1 MRLLFAIMI
10 ATLLQADFYLL
21 DDEDRIRMQEVE
33 SGEVDLSTFSKI
45 PAVERENRV
54 LKAMSD
60 EEGFNHKHLDFRL
73 ATIAMSQEN
82 TTLDQYSTKSA
93 ITGEFDIDFGD
104 ISVKDG
110 VMLQLYYHGKWYALI
125 LGEPLK
131 ILHDLFSNTD
141 LDTIKAYQHVVK
153 ARAAYP
159 DDIRL
164 ILYEKKWRKAY
175 LYSMQSEKSKQIKY
189 TYELYLEDQQD
200 FLVKQLRDEIEAFD
214 REFPNSSFH
223 KELLKIERELPD
235 PSVL

>member
-21 DDEDRIRMQEVE
+21 DDDDRIRMQEVE